1 MGKVVPIQSIAE
13 PSDKRI
19 FKLNRPKKFCAHKLI
34 EVDVDEREIRCR
46 KCQAKIDSF
55 DWIVW
60 QAQNNVNVN
69 MEADMLIK
77 QVASLTEQKER
88 LQRDLSKL
96 KSELKYLVDAKKRLS
111 S

>member
-60 QAQNNVNVN
+60 QAQNN
-69 MEADMLIK
+69 ETDMLTKEI
-77 QVASLTEQKER
+77 VSLTEQKER